1 MPAFVQIASRLFNQP
16 LLLAPD
22 AAETVASVLLSRMGE
37 DPLVDLAQWEKP
49 EESASRFVGDPVVR
63 DGRYAGYRM
72 AGNGVA
78 ILSVMGELVNRGAWM
93 GSSSGLTSYEGLS
106 HQLRAAA
113 SDPQVRSILLDMESP
128 GGEAMGAFEMADTV
142 RAIAKEKPV
151 TAVANGYAASAAY
164 AIASAATRIV
174 VPPSGAVGSIGVV
187 MLHLDRS
194 GELAKRGIKPTL
206 IFAGEHK
213 VDGNPFAELS
223 ADVRDRFQEGVDRTY
238 ADFVRTV
245 AAGRRKMTEAAVRD
259 TKARMF
265 RGSDA
270 VSVGLADAVGTFEE
284 ALSDLQRQRTNVTIT
299 PVRMNMSDT
308 TAGADAPKMIGLAEH
323 ESALAAARHEGAA
336 AESARIK
343 AILTSDEAKG
353 RDKMAAHLA
362 FNTTQSADEARALLG
377 VSAQEATVP
386 SGEQSFLDRKQDALA
401 PGIPDGPKA
410 DAAKAGWSTAIA
422 AANRQFNA

>member
-37 DPLVDLAQWEKP
+37 DPLVDLAQWERP

-106 HQLRAAA
+106 HQLRTAA

-265 RGSDA
+265 RGADA
-270 VSVGLADAVGTFEE
+270 VSAGLADAVGTFDE
-284 ALSDLQRQRTNVTIT
+284 ALSELQRQRTNVTIT

-308 TAGADAPKMIGLAEH
+308 NPGATAPNMIGQAEH
-323 ESALAAARHEGAA
+323 ETAVAAARREGAQ

-362 FNTTQSADEARALLG
+362 FNTTQTADEAKALLN
-377 VSAQEATVP
+377 VSAQEGAAP
-386 SGEQSFLDRKQDALA
+386 SREQSFLERKEEALA
-401 PGIPDGPKA
+401 PGMPAPPAAGAAANGWDKA
-410 DAAKAGWSTAIA
+410 VAN
-422 AANRQFNA
+422 ANRQFIA